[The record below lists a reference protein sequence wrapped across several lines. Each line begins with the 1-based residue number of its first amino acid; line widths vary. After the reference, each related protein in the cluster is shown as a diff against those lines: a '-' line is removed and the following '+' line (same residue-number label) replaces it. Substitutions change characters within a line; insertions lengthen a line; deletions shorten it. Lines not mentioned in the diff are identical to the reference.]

1 MNRVERGLGDVRVS
15 ELGVR
20 EVGLELLGGMRA
32 GGRLLLRGESL
43 GNLVVS

>member
-1 MNRVERGLGDVRVS
+1 VNRVERGLGDVRVS

-32 GGRLLLRGESL
+32 GGRLLLRGGSL
-43 GNLVVS
+43 GSLIVS

>member
-20 EVGLELLGGMRA
+20 EVGLELLGGILDRI
-32 GGRLLLRGESL
+32 
-43 GNLVVS
+43 VI